1 MKKIWNI
8 WFIKTQNNKVYFDM
22 HYLYAQYKKRITVT
36 KRLFKRLWKCT
47 WLLKSAWLKN
57 YKIKTITNSR
67 NFYKPAMGKFHK
79 NLAPQKKLLVLFL
92 SFPNRTS
99 RECLLSHIT
108 KLLPEQQD
116 VALVFIC
123 TKLGTKLNIK
133 DKTNNKHQHNLT

>member
-1 MKKIWNI
+1 M
-8 WFIKTQNNKVYFDM
+8 
-22 HYLYAQYKKRITVT
+22 
-36 KRLFKRLWKCT
+36 
-47 WLLKSAWLKN
+47 
-57 YKIKTITNSR
+57 KTITNSR

-92 SFPNRTS
+92 SFPNRTL

-133 DKTNNKHQHNLT
+133 DKTNNKHQPNLT